1 MKTFQNIDLSD
12 SFLIEILV
20 YFRLLLQSFF
30 TYSVTLSTYCLG
42 WKTFM
47 KLDLVHAHL
56 SKRLYTL
63 QVYTVCNS
71 SWSNVEK
78 WKHLLIWRLLP
89 KFLFL
94 VNRDVKV
101 FFLFSLTMLVYLLR
115 YLNVV
120 FRLGNYYKLSTFFL
134 FWQPAILT

>member
-56 SKRLYTL
+56 SKRLHFASLYSL
-63 QVYTVCNS
+63 QL
-71 SWSNVEK
+71 E
-78 WKHLLIWRLLP
+78 
-89 KFLFL
+89 L
-94 VNRDVKV
+94 VKRRKMKT
-101 FFLFSLTMLVYLLR
+101 SLNMAAFTEISISC
-115 YLNVV
+115 
-120 FRLGNYYKLSTFFL
+120 K
-134 FWQPAILT
+134 